1 MHKNFETKS
10 IEDIIDRVAAD
21 PAQASDAKRALRK
34 LVVAREPVQMFE
46 HEHSRGLQTQ
56 HRPRRRVAEIDDD
69 LFDNMPV

>member
-1 MHKNFETKS
+1 MQDNFETKS

-34 LVVAREPVQMFE
+34 LVVAKEPVRMFE
-46 HEHSRGLQTQ
+46 HEHGREMQAQ

>member
-1 MHKNFETKS
+1 MPKPINSTS

-21 PAQASDAKRALRK
+21 PAKAGEAKRALAK
-34 LVVAREPVQMFE
+34 LVGIREPKKTFE
-46 HEHSRGLQTQ
+46 